1 MKQIYIKTIL
11 FGIFPFLF
19 TSCALTNSIQKI
31 NYKPAY
37 VINQKI
43 TNTKVIK
50 VEEMNDERGYA
61 DNKVIFYKK
70 NMYNQTM
77 SGAYVEEQ
85 PISTILIN
93 AVKNGLVE
101 KGITNGTVNSSLTLK
116 SWLQK
121 LDYQAIS
128 GWSTVQIIPEIT
140 VKFQLLDSNNKVVWT
155 DVINGKSN
163 TKGANFEK
171 FLPPAI
177 DDLVLKLIE
186 NQEFINEIKSN

>member
-1 MKQIYIKTIL
+1 MKQLISRTFIC
-11 FGIFPFLF
+11 GAF
-19 TSCALTNSIQKI
+19 TLLLSSCALTNSIQKI

-37 VINQKI
+37 IISQKMASA
-43 TNTKVIK
+43 KVIK
-50 VEEMNDERGYA
+50 VEEMKDERGYA

-85 PISTILIN
+85 PISVILIN
-93 AVKNGLVE
+93 AIQQGLTN
-101 KGITNGTVNSSLTLK
+101 KGLNSGSENNSFVLR

-121 LDYQAIS
+121 LDYQTIS
-128 GWSTVQIIPEIT
+128 GFTTVQLIPEIT
-140 VKFQLLDSNNKVVWT
+140 VKFQLIDANSKVVWT
-155 DVINGKSN
+155 DVITGKSN

-171 FLPPAI
+171 FMPPAI

-186 NQEFINEIKSN
+186 NQEFLNEFK